1 MRKIVT
7 FPNPILRK
15 KSKKVGVWRK
25 EEEGLLT
32 DLKRELA
39 KSKIGVG
46 LSAPQIGVR
55 SRIFIIRCE
64 QEFTVFVNPQITKT
78 FGEKTYP
85 LIITPAGEQEE
96 FLEGCLSFPDL
107 YGPVKRFLKIKAAWQ
122 EPPKMKNE
130 KFKIKNKILEGLPAI
145 IFQHELDHLGGILF
159 IDHLQKEKRDLFG
172 PDKEGNK
179 IKIDPGAML
188 E

>member
-1 MRKIVT
+1 MVYPNKALRRKCLAV
-7 FPNPILRK
+7 
-15 KSKKVGVWRK
+15 KSWGDK
-25 EEEGLLT
+25 EKELAG
-32 DLKRELA
+32 DLKAFLQ